1 MAGQSLHAY
10 HGYGDFRA
18 GRMATSRSFLEPRR
32 NAFSSNK
39 MTHHHP
45 GEIWA
50 GVGAAMI
57 NFLAI
62 LTSQQEQLEFAL
74 RCTSLVIGILVGIL
88 TATALVIRMTKRTAA
103 QKDD

>member
-1 MAGQSLHAY
+1 
-10 HGYGDFRA
+10 
-18 GRMATSRSFLEPRR
+18 
-32 NAFSSNK
+32 

-57 NFLAI
+57 NALAI
-62 LTSQQEQLEFAL
+62 LTSQQEQVEFAL

-88 TATALVIRMTKRTAA
+88 TATALLIRMIKRAAA

>member
-10 HGYGDFRA
+10 HGYGDFRP
-18 GRMATSRSFLEPRR
+18 GGMAASRSFLEPRR

>member
-1 MAGQSLHAY
+1 
-10 HGYGDFRA
+10 
-18 GRMATSRSFLEPRR
+18 
-32 NAFSSNK
+32 

-57 NFLAI
+57 NALAI
-62 LTSQQEQLEFAL
+62 LTSQQEQVEFAL
-74 RCTSLVIGILVGIL
+74 RCTSLVIGILVGLL
-88 TATALVIRMTKRTAA
+88 TATALLIRMTKRTAA

>member
-1 MAGQSLHAY
+1 
-10 HGYGDFRA
+10 
-18 GRMATSRSFLEPRR
+18 
-32 NAFSSNK
+32 

-57 NFLAI
+57 NFIAI